1 MYSNFNRVRDTKKG
15 SDKKLIFCFYK
26 INIEFPIRVQRR
38 ERSRDAD
45 LIVVQRKR
53 TTNPNFPS
61 DPQKAQRSETHIYN
75 TKPIQKPKLSP
86 PNYKLKKKK
95 KINSEAFKFTESF
108 VVINHYDG
116 SPITIT

>member
-26 INIEFPIRVQRR
+26 INIEFSIRVQRR

-95 KINSEAFKFTESF
+95 KNQFRSLQIHGKFCS
-108 VVINHYDG
+108 H
-116 SPITIT
+116 